1 MSEKQQ
7 NNRCVYI
14 FLDEGGNLDFS
25 PKGTKFYTMSAITTV
40 RPFHLHMPLDD
51 YIYDLIEWGKDI
63 EYFHCADDNK
73 HVRDK
78 VFSIIVEKQN
88 GFQVDSIVIEKRK
101 TGTALQE
108 AKKFYPKMLGYLLR
122 YVVERLDR
130 SCIDEIIVI
139 TDSIPVARK
148 KQAIEK
154 AIKQTL
160 AEMLPVDCK
169 YRVFHHAS
177 RSHFG
182 LQIADY
188 CNWAIFRRW
197 ETEDDFY
204 WQKIKECIKSEFN
217 IFRSGSTYYY

>member
-1 MSEKQQ
+1 MTEQQQ

-25 PKGTKFYTMSAITTV
+25 PNGTKFYTMSAVSTV
-40 RPFHLHMPLDD
+40 RPFQLHAPLDD

-78 VFSIIVEKQN
+78 VFSIIVEKQTS
-88 GFQVDSIVIEKRK
+88 FQVNSIVIEKRK
-101 TGTALQE
+101 TGTALQDP
-108 AKKFYPKMLGYLLR
+108 KNFYPKMLGYLLR

-130 SCIDEIIVI
+130 SRIDEVIVI

-169 YRVFHHAS
+169 YRVLHHAS

-197 ETEDDFY
+197 ERDDDMY
-204 WQKIKECIKSEFN
+204 WRKIMECIKSEFN

>member
-1 MSEKQQ
+1 MTDQKQ
-7 NNRCVYI
+7 NNRCIYI

-25 PKGTKFYTMSAITTV
+25 PNGTKFYTMSAITAV
-40 RPFHLHMPLDD
+40 RPFHLHAPLDD
-51 YIYDLIEWGKDI
+51 YIYDLIEWGKNI

-78 VFSIIVEKQN
+78 VFSVIVEKQN
-88 GFQVDSIVIEKRK
+88 SFCVDSIVIEKRK
-101 TGTALQE
+101 TGTTLQDP
-108 AKKFYPKMLGYLLR
+108 KNFYPKMLGYLLR
-122 YVVERLDR
+122 YVVEQLDR
-130 SCIDEIIVI
+130 SHIDEVIVI

-169 YRVFHHAS
+169 YRVLHHAS

-197 ETEDDFY
+197 EREDDLY
-204 WQKIKECIKSEFN
+204 WRKIKACIKSEFN
-217 IFRSGSTYYY
+217 IFRLGNTYYY

>member
-1 MSEKQQ
+1 MTDQTQDK
-7 NNRCVYI
+7 NCVYI

-25 PKGTKFYTMSAITTV
+25 QKGTKFYTMSTITTV
-40 RPFHLHMPLDD
+40 RPFHLHVPLDD

-73 HVRDK
+73 HVREK
-78 VFSIIVEKQN
+78 VFSIIIEQ
-88 GFQVDSIVIEKRK
+88 QDSLRVDSIVIEKRK
-101 TGTALQE
+101 TGPALQE

-122 YVVERLDR
+122 YVVEQLDR
-130 SCIDEIIVI
+130 NFVAEIIVI

-169 YRVFHHAS
+169 YRIFHHAS

-197 ETEDDFY
+197 ESEDDFY
-204 WQKIKECIKSEFN
+204 KQKISECIKSEFN